1 MSNAP
6 YYSSK
11 VRFGARMGHTELI
24 DGMLKDGLQDPFTN
38 EAMGLHGELCARDHN
53 ISREQQ
59 DDYAIECY
67 KRAQS
72 AHKRNIFQNEI
83 VPIETPSKKG
93 PPTIINQD
101 EGCWKLNE
109 EKLRKLKPAFDDNGT
124 VTAGNSSQ
132 LSDGAA
138 SLIVVSEDIIKEL
151 NLTPLARIL
160 SYADFEQAP
169 RLFTTSP
176 SKSIPKALKHAGLSI
191 KDITDDDYFEINEAF
206 AVVALANSH
215 ILGISPSNLNI
226 YGGAV
231 ALGHPIGCSGAR
243 LVVTLLTA
251 LKENKGRYGIIGI
264 CNGGGGSS
272 AMVIENLS

>member
-1 MSNAP
+1 
-6 YYSSK
+6 
-11 VRFGARMGHTELI
+11 
-24 DGMLKDGLQDPFTN
+24 LKHRL
-38 EAMGLHGELCARDHN
+38 
-53 ISREQQ
+53 
-59 DDYAIECY
+59 
-67 KRAQS
+67 
-72 AHKRNIFQNEI
+72 
-83 VPIETPSKKG
+83 KKG